1 MFITLQLQHN
11 TFLLAHLLDS
21 INPNSINSDLEQR
34 AEGQENKVEEQ
45 TGRGA
50 ERQQY
55 LEARHNVMML
65 MRIKQLV
72 TCSP

>member
-1 MFITLQLQHN
+1 MNQ
-11 TFLLAHLLDS
+11 
-21 INPNSINSDLEQR
+21 NSINSDWEEWE
-34 AEGQENKVEEQ
+34 EGQKNKVEEQ
-45 TGRGA
+45 TGRVA

-55 LEARHNVMML
+55 LEARHNIMML